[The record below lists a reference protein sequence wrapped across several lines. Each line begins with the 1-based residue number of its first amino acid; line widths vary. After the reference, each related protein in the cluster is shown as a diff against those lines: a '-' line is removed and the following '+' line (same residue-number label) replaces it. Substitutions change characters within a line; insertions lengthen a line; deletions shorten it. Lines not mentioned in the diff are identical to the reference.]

1 MFDAQE
7 FQDHHVYR
15 PLIPPGA
22 NVNNQHPGA
31 PLEVILEI
39 SESGEELEDDG
50 GRNGDEA
57 DDELSVQEGH
67 DDEPGRVQEGHND
80 ELGRVQEDS
89 EGGQSQE
96 SQESARDEVDSRS
109 SQDWEKLSVRHGT
122 FLHYLDV
129 SI

>member
-7 FQDHHVYR
+7 FHDHHVYR
-15 PLIPPGA
+15 PLIPAGA
-22 NVNNQHPGA
+22 SVNNQHPG
-31 PLEVILEI
+31 LEVILEI
-39 SESGEELEDDG
+39 SESGDELDDDG

-57 DDELSVQEGH
+57 DDEMSVREGH
-67 DDEPGRVQEGHND
+67 DGEP
-80 ELGRVQEDS
+80 GRVQEDS
-89 EGGQSQE
+89 EGGQTQE

-109 SQDWEKLSVRHGT
+109 SQDWEKLSVQRGT

>member
-7 FQDHHVYR
+7 FHDHHVYR
-15 PLIPPGA
+15 PLIPAGA
-22 NVNNQHPGA
+22 SVNNQHPG
-31 PLEVILEI
+31 LEVILEI
-39 SESGEELEDDG
+39 SESGDELDDDG

-57 DDELSVQEGH
+57 DDEMSVREGHDGEPGCVQEGY
-67 DDEPGRVQEGHND
+67 DGEPGC
-80 ELGRVQEDS
+80 VQEDS
-89 EGGQSQE
+89 EGGQTQE

-109 SQDWEKLSVRHGT
+109 SQDWEKLSVQRGT